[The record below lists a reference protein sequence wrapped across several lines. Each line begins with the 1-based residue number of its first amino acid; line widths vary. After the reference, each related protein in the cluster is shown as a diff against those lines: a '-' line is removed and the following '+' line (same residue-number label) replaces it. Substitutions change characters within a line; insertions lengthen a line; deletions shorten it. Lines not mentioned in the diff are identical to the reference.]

1 MSYYGFAP
9 YVSVAQRRANAAR
22 AVAKMVKKGRKITPV
37 RPEGRAIAQT
47 FWGNAWCDNL
57 ESYSDY
63 ANRLPR
69 GRTYV
74 RNGSVVDLQVAPGK
88 VTALVS
94 GSSLYSIEIGIKPL
108 PRKTWLAI
116 KTECAG
122 KIGSMVE
129 LLQGRLSQSVMEII
143 TRPKSGL
150 FPSPS
155 EIKLDCSCPD
165 WADMCK
171 HVAAALYGV
180 GTRLDERP
188 ELLFA
193 LRKVDHLELIEQA
206 GNVKAIMTGAAGGAG
221 GASDVK
227 TIAVDQL
234 TQVFGI
240 ELDAPS
246 PGAAAAPVSASELG
260 TTKPTKARS
269 RRSPAFITVARRQP
283 RVAPVAVT
291 VANAGHLGR
300 AKSRSRRSGKG
311 FVGVATVSAASVPD

>member
-1 MSYYGFAP
+1 MSWYGFAP

-22 AVAKMVKKGRKITPV
+22 AVAKLAKKGRQITPV
-37 RPEGRAIAQT
+37 RPEGRTIART
-47 FWGNAWCDNL
+47 FWGKAWCDNL

-69 GRTYV
+69 GRSYV

-94 GSSLYSIEIGIKPL
+94 GSSLYTIDIGIKPL
-108 PRKTWLAI
+108 PKKTWLAI

-122 KIGSMVE
+122 KIGSMIE
-129 LLQGRLSQSVMEII
+129 LLQGRLSQGVMEII
-143 TRPKSGL
+143 TRRQGGL
-150 FPSPS
+150 FPTPS
-155 EIKLDCSCPD
+155 EIELDCSCPD

-193 LRKVDHLELIEQA
+193 LRKVNHLELIEQA
-206 GNVKAIMTGAAGGAG
+206 GNVQAIMAGAAGGAKG
-221 GASDVK
+221 GPVIK
-227 TIAVDQL
+227 TIAADQL

-240 ELDAPS
+240 ELDAPA
-246 PGAAAAPVSASELG
+246 PRAAAAPATASAPG
-260 TTKPTKARS
+260 ATRPVKARS
-269 RRSPAFITVARRQP
+269 RRSAATVTVARKQP
-283 RVAPVAVT
+283 RMRPPLREV
-291 VANAGHLGR
+291 LKR
-300 AKSRSRRSGKG
+300 
-311 FVGVATVSAASVPD
+311 